1 MANNSAPTHV
11 FGGGVA
17 LVGNSF
23 PSDNAANVTYGGF
36 APSFEILPGAT
47 ASQTIS
53 LTDGLVFLI
62 EPSVAVALNLP
73 AVASVIG
80 SRIYTFYVRAGGAGD
95 TVTFTAGGV
104 AISTS
109 TVTTDQKANTVTVV
123 YQAGAVASL
132 IIVGA

>member
-1 MANNSAPTHV
+1 MANNSAPTHI

-23 PSDNAANVTYGGF
+23 PSTTAADITYGGF

-47 ASQTIS
+47 ASQTIG

-62 EPSVAVALNLP
+62 EPSVAVALDLP
-73 AVASVIG
+73 AAASVIG

-95 TVTFTAGGV
+95 TVTFTAGSA
-104 AISTS
+104 AISGG
-109 TVTTDQKANTVTVV
+109 TVTTAQKANTVTVV
-123 YQAGAVASL
+123 YQGGAVASL
-132 IIVGA
+132 VIVGA